1 MRYVL
6 SIIKCLAVAIILLTE
21 LMAGMLQFH
30 SHDCLGHAKFATSVL
45 NHAVGCTLDHDAHG
59 PVSPQSP
66 MGGEH
71 ESCGMHIDKCDI
83 NPSGENYL
91 SHIVHPAI
99 ADPIIFSPSDNEIH
113 EVSLEGQWGNR
124 LVLKKLKYLIRV
136 VEPKRGSPTAEYSLC

>member
-1 MRYVL
+1 MRYV
-6 SIIKCLAVAIILLTE
+6 SSKIRCFAIAIILLTE

-66 MGGEH
+66 MGGDH
-71 ESCGMHIDKCDI
+71 ESCGMHIDKFDI

-99 ADPIIFSPSDNEIH
+99 ADPIIFSPSDNEIQ

>member
-1 MRYVL
+1 MRYVS
-6 SIIKCLAVAIILLTE
+6 SIIRCFAIAIILLTE

-45 NHAVGCTLDHDAHG
+45 NHAVGCNHDHDAHG
-59 PVSPQSP
+59 PVSPKSP
-66 MGGEH
+66 MEGDH
-71 ESCGMHIDKCDI
+71 ESCGMHLDKCDV

-99 ADPIIFSPSDNEIH
+99 ADPIIFSPSDNEIQ